1 MNLNMEIGKKKEV
14 YPSKKSLNL
23 YYQEDVT
30 TRLSTIALDILF
42 VVVVVLG
49 LAKFLVVDVLTEQN
63 DAVTKLEKV
72 QAQVE
77 SQMKEIEDYNELH
90 AEYVRYSYKILVDEQ
105 GLNDRLDI
113 LNMLENTVYK
123 NSGITNVSITGN
135 VVSLN
140 FGGMD
145 LNQTAQLIQ
154 EIQSYEMVASVQ
166 VNNQT
171 GNTYD
176 GTYSGNMVITLKQPG
191 GKQ

>member
-1 MNLNMEIGKKKEV
+1 M
-14 YPSKKSLNL
+14 
-23 YYQEDVT
+23 T
-30 TRLSTIALDILF
+30 
-42 VVVVVLG
+42 
-49 LAKFLVVDVLTEQN
+49 
-63 DAVTKLEKV
+63 
-72 QAQVE
+72 
-77 SQMKEIEDYNELH
+77 
-90 AEYVRYSYKILVDEQ
+90 
-105 GLNDRLDI
+105 
-113 LNMLENTVYK
+113 
-123 NSGITNVSITGN
+123 ITGN

-145 LNQTAQLIQ
+145 LNETAQLIQ

>member
-49 LAKFLVVDVLTEQN
+49 LAKFLVVDILTERN

-145 LNQTAQLIQ
+145 LNETAQLIQ

-191 GKQ
+191 GK

>member
-14 YPSKKSLNL
+14 YPSKKSINL
-23 YYQEDVT
+23 YYQEDVS

-49 LAKFLVVDVLTEQN
+49 LAKFLVVDVLVERN
-63 DAVTKLEKV
+63 EAVSKLETV

-77 SQMKEIEDYNELH
+77 SQMKEIEDYDEVS

-105 GLNDRLDI
+105 GLHDRLDV
-113 LNMLENTVYK
+113 LDMLENTVYK
-123 NSGITNVSITGN
+123 NSGITNVSIVGN

-140 FGGMD
+140 FAGLD
-145 LNQTAQLIQ
+145 LNETAQLIQ
-154 EIQSYEMVASVQ
+154 EIQSYDMVSSVQ

-171 GNTYD
+171 GNTSD
-176 GTYSGNMVITLKQPG
+176 GTYSGNMIITLTQPG